1 MTYRK
6 NTYYTQELD
15 SDTLNSMITVSYSR
29 ESDLTQSVLRWAVSE
44 GSIKT
49 RYELDIA
56 YETVSDLNDWPEG
69 EGYGSSDRASD
80 LRSIKEAMERSRK
93 YIKAEKELWMI
104 NKLDKEPMVGTVLAY
119 MDMTDKLRAGLT
131 EGGQ

>member
-15 SDTLNSMITVSYSR
+15 SDTLNSMITVAYSR

-44 GSIKT
+44 DMIKT

-56 YETVSDLNDWPEG
+56 YETVSDLNNWPEG
-69 EGYGSSDRASD
+69 EGYGSSDRADD
-80 LRSIKEAMERSRK
+80 LRSIQETVESSRR
-93 YIKAEKELWMI
+93 YIKAEKELWI
-104 NKLDKEPMVGTVLAY
+104 VNDKEPLVGNVLAY
-119 MDMTDKLRAGLT
+119 MAMMDKIKAGLT

>member
-15 SDTLNSMITVSYSR
+15 SDTLNSMITVAYSR

-44 GSIKT
+44 GTIKT

-56 YETVSDLNDWPEG
+56 YETVSDLNNWPEG
-69 EGYGSSDRASD
+69 EGYGSSDRAGD
-80 LRSIKEAMERSRK
+80 LRSIKEAMESSRK

-104 NKLDKEPMVGTVLAY
+104 NKLDKEPLVGNVLAY
-119 MDMTDKLRAGLT
+119 MDMMDKIKAGLT

>member
-15 SDTLNSMITVSYSR
+15 KDTLNSMITVSFSR
-29 ESDLTQSVLRWAVSE
+29 ESDLTQSVLRWAVRE
-44 GSIKT
+44 DMIKT

-56 YETVSDLNDWPEG
+56 LETVSGLNDWPEG
-69 EGYGSSDRASD
+69 EGYGSSDRAGD
-80 LRSIKEAMERSRK
+80 LRSIQDTVERSRR
-93 YIKAEKELWMI
+93 YIKAEKELWI
-104 NKLDKEPMVGTVLAY
+104 VNDKEPLVGTVLAY
-119 MDMTDKLRAGLT
+119 MAMTDKLRAGLT

>member
-15 SDTLNSMITVSYSR
+15 SDTLNSMITVAYSR

-44 GSIKT
+44 DMINT

-56 YETVSDLNDWPEG
+56 YETVSDLNNWPEG
-69 EGYGSSDRASD
+69 EGYGSSDRAGD
-80 LRSIKEAMERSRK
+80 LRSIQETVESSRR
-93 YIKAEKELWMI
+93 YIKAEKELWI
-104 NKLDKEPMVGTVLAY
+104 VNDKEPLVGNVLAY
-119 MDMTDKLRAGLT
+119 MAMMDKIKAGLT

>member
-15 SDTLNSMITVSYSR
+15 KDTLNSMITVSFSR
-29 ESDLTQSVLRWAVSE
+29 ESDLTQSVLRWAVRE
-44 GSIKT
+44 DMIKT

-56 YETVSDLNDWPEG
+56 LETVSDLNDWPEG
-69 EGYGSSDRASD
+69 EGYGSSDRAGD
-80 LRSIKEAMERSRK
+80 LRSIQDAVERSRR
-93 YIKAEKELWMI
+93 YIKAEKELWI
-104 NKLDKEPMVGTVLAY
+104 VNDKEPLVGNVLAY
-119 MDMTDKLRAGLT
+119 MNMMDKIKAGLT

>member
-15 SDTLNSMITVSYSR
+15 SDTLNSMITVAYSR

-44 GSIKT
+44 GTIKT

-56 YETVSDLNDWPEG
+56 YETVSDLNNWPEG
-69 EGYGSSDRASD
+69 EGYGSSDRAGD
-80 LRSIKEAMERSRK
+80 LRSIQETVESSRK
-93 YIKAEKELWMI
+93 YIKAEKELWI
-104 NKLDKEPMVGTVLAY
+104 VNDKEPLVGNVLAY
-119 MDMTDKLRAGLT
+119 MAMMDKIKAGLT

>member
-15 SDTLNSMITVSYSR
+15 SDTLNSMITVAYSR

-44 GSIKT
+44 GMINT

-56 YETVSDLNDWPEG
+56 YETVSDLNNWPEG
-69 EGYGSSDRASD
+69 EGYGSSDRAGD
-80 LRSIKEAMERSRK
+80 LRSIQETVESSRR
-93 YIKAEKELWMI
+93 YIKAEKELWI
-104 NKLDKEPMVGTVLAY
+104 VNNKEPLVGNVLAY
-119 MDMTDKLRAGLT
+119 MAMMDKIKAGLT

>member
-15 SDTLNSMITVSYSR
+15 SDTLNSMITVAYSR

-44 GSIKT
+44 DMIKT

-69 EGYGSSDRASD
+69 EGYGSSDRAGD
-80 LRSIKEAMERSRK
+80 LRSIQDTVESSRR
-93 YIKAEKELWMI
+93 YIKAEKELWI
-104 NKLDKEPMVGTVLAY
+104 VNDKEPLVGNVLAY
-119 MDMTDKLRAGLT
+119 MDMMDKIKAGLT

>member
-15 SDTLNSMITVSYSR
+15 KDTLNSMITVSFSR
-29 ESDLTQSVLRWAVSE
+29 ESDLTQSVLRWAVRE
-44 GSIKT
+44 DMIKT

-56 YETVSDLNDWPEG
+56 LETVSDLNNWPEG
-69 EGYGSSDRASD
+69 EGYGSSDRAGD
-80 LRSIKEAMERSRK
+80 LRSIQETVERSRK
-93 YIKAEKELWMI
+93 YIKAEKELWI
-104 NKLDKEPMVGTVLAY
+104 VNDKEPLVGNVLAY
-119 MDMTDKLRAGLT
+119 MDMMDKIKAGLT

>member
-15 SDTLNSMITVSYSR
+15 KDTLNSMITVSFSR
-29 ESDLTQSVLRWAVSE
+29 ESDLTQSVLRWAVRE
-44 GSIKT
+44 DMIKT

-56 YETVSDLNDWPEG
+56 LETVSDLNDWPEG
-69 EGYGSSDRASD
+69 EGYGSSDRAGD
-80 LRSIKEAMERSRK
+80 LRSIQDTVERSRR
-93 YIKAEKELWMI
+93 YIKAEKELWMV
-104 NKLDKEPMVGTVLAY
+104 NDKEPLVGNVLAY
-119 MDMTDKLRAGLT
+119 MDMTDKLKAGLT

>member
-15 SDTLNSMITVSYSR
+15 KDTLNSMITVSFSR
-29 ESDLTQSVLRWAVSE
+29 ESDLTQSVLRWAVRE
-44 GSIKT
+44 DMIKT

-56 YETVSDLNDWPEG
+56 LETVSDLNDWPEG
-69 EGYGSSDRASD
+69 EGYGSSDRAGD
-80 LRSIKEAMERSRK
+80 LRSIQDTVERSRR
-93 YIKAEKELWMI
+93 YIKAEKELWI
-104 NKLDKEPMVGTVLAY
+104 VNDKEPLVGNVLAY
-119 MDMTDKLRAGLT
+119 MDMTDKLKAGLT

>member
-15 SDTLNSMITVSYSR
+15 SDTLNSMITVAYSR

-44 GSIKT
+44 GTIKT

-56 YETVSDLNDWPEG
+56 YETVSDLNNWPEG
-69 EGYGSSDRASD
+69 EGYGSSDRAGD
-80 LRSIKEAMERSRK
+80 LRSIQDTVERSRR
-93 YIKAEKELWMI
+93 YIKAEKELWMV
-104 NKLDKEPMVGTVLAY
+104 NDKEPLVGNVLAY
-119 MDMTDKLRAGLT
+119 MDRTDKLKAGLT
-131 EGGQ
+131 EGGR

>member
-44 GSIKT
+44 GMIKT

-56 YETVSDLNDWPEG
+56 YETVSDLNNWPEE
-69 EGYGSSDRASD
+69 EGYGSSDRAID
-80 LRSIKEAMERSRK
+80 LRSIKEAMESSRK

-119 MDMTDKLRAGLT
+119 MAMMDKIKAGLT

>member
-15 SDTLNSMITVSYSR
+15 KDTLNSMITVSFSR
-29 ESDLTQSVLRWAVSE
+29 ESDLTQSVLRWAVRE
-44 GSIKT
+44 DMIKT

-56 YETVSDLNDWPEG
+56 LETVSDLNDWPEG
-69 EGYGSSDRASD
+69 EGYGSSDRAGD
-80 LRSIKEAMERSRK
+80 LRSIQEAVERSRR
-93 YIKAEKELWMI
+93 YIKAEKELWMV
-104 NKLDKEPMVGTVLAY
+104 NDKEPLVGNVLAY
-119 MDMTDKLRAGLT
+119 MAMMDKIKAGLT

>member
-15 SDTLNSMITVSYSR
+15 SDTLNSMITVAYSR

-44 GSIKT
+44 DMIKT

-56 YETVSDLNDWPEG
+56 YETVSDLNNWPEG
-69 EGYGSSDRASD
+69 EGYGSSDRAGD
-80 LRSIKEAMERSRK
+80 LRSIQETVESSRR
-93 YIKAEKELWMI
+93 YIKAEKELWI
-104 NKLDKEPMVGTVLAY
+104 VNDKEPLVGNVLAY
-119 MDMTDKLRAGLT
+119 MAMMDKIKAGLT

>member
-15 SDTLNSMITVSYSR
+15 SDTLNSMITVAYSR
-29 ESDLTQSVLRWAVSE
+29 ESDLTQSVLRWAVRE
-44 GSIKT
+44 DMIKT

-56 YETVSDLNDWPEG
+56 LETVSDLNDWPEG
-69 EGYGSSDRASD
+69 EGYGSSDRAGD
-80 LRSIKEAMERSRK
+80 LRSIQDTVERSRR
-93 YIKAEKELWMI
+93 YIKAEKELWI
-104 NKLDKEPMVGTVLAY
+104 VNDKEPLVGNVLAY
-119 MDMTDKLRAGLT
+119 MDMMDKIKAGLT